1 MAGYVLHV
9 DLGDAHFEEPL
20 RYFLT
25 IKLSGGPGKT
35 TDARTDVQPT
45 PTTTPIFKTR
55 NFTFPVP
62 PDAEPGQWSL
72 QVAAVAAVADGSVTE
87 VDTAAETAKAAF
99 RVMGEHV
106 LKLGSELLESG
117 QVERHVSLVP
127 PADAP
132 GELPTAGGAAAG
144 TTVGTV
150 QVKLRLTPAADDSG
164 TIPTGAAPLPRSS
177 QPARSGAAG
186 RATAAASTARFAS
199 SNLECQNCDAKSREV
214 AHQQT
219 LIDRLMAD
227 VEQKTASVAK
237 AGEEVLELRGVNK
250 RLQTDLVTLR
260 SHVDERERAMEQ
272 LAGDATNV
280 ENIDMPQLQSRH
292 RMLGAAYRADRR
304 RMDQLTAQVG
314 QLTAALGTQ
323 EQLSASYARLK
334 EAHREQAQHMQKL
347 QDEAKKV
354 AKYRQTCKQQEAI
367 IQRLEALMAA
377 ALKDAKRVKIVE
389 PQLEALRRQH
399 AEVEAELAEQK
410 AEYAKLEEEARQR
423 ERQLQQAIEEGRV
436 AEDLEPIQSMV
447 EQKEQKPKGD
457 DDEEEE
463 HTRVPR
469 VNAEEQVKLLM
480 RAEKA
485 ERRAAALEEEMQ
497 EMART
502 NGREV
507 AMLKMKLAEAQAQA
521 KGGFGSA
528 ANFSLGELTPAGTI
542 DPSVVSDGGPP
553 MPPPPRSANGSSRRS
568 TPPANSRL
576 PPVGAPAPAPSPP
589 PQPVS

>member
-1 MAGYVLHV
+1 MADAGYVLHV
-9 DLGDAHFEEPL
+9 DIGDAHFEQPL

-25 IKLSGGPGKT
+25 MKLSGGPGKE
-35 TDARTDVQPT
+35 TDVRTDVQPT

-55 NFTFPVP
+55 SFTFSVP

-72 QVAAVAAVADGSVTE
+72 QVSAVAAVADGSSGMDDVSG
-87 VDTAAETAKAAF
+87 AKAAI
-99 RVMGEHV
+99 RVAGEHTLV
-106 LKLGSELLESG
+106 LGSELLESG
-117 QVERHVSLVP
+117 EIERHVSLLP

-132 GELPTAGGAAAG
+132 GELPSAGGGAGGA
-144 TTVGTV
+144 TVGTV
-150 QVKLRLTPAADDSG
+150 QVKLRLTPGSDDNAVATGSAPVGSVAAG
-164 TIPTGAAPLPRSS
+164 RS

-186 RATAAASTARFAS
+186 RGVAAASTSRFAAS
-199 SNLECQNCDAKSREV
+199 SGDQCKNCEGKSREV
-214 AHQQT
+214 AHQQA
-219 LIDRLMAD
+219 LIERLMGD
-227 VEQKTASVAK
+227 LEQKTATVAK
-237 AGEEVLELRGVNK
+237 AGEEVMELRGVNK
-250 RLQTDLVTLR
+250 RLQTDLGALR
-260 SHVDERERAMEQ
+260 AHVDERERAMEQ

-292 RMLGAAYRADRR
+292 RMLGAAYRSDRR
-304 RMDQLTAQVG
+304 RMEQLTAQVG

-334 EAHREQAQHMQKL
+334 EAHREQAGQMQRL
-347 QDEAKKV
+347 QEEAKKV

-436 AEDLEPIQSMV
+436 AEDIEPISKGPL
-447 EQKEQKPKGD
+447 KEG
-457 DDEEEE
+457 EEEE
-463 HTRVPR
+463 EEITRGPR

-485 ERRAAALEEEMQ
+485 ERRMAALEEEMQ
-497 EMART
+497 EMARA

-507 AMLKMKLAEAQAQA
+507 AMLKMKLAEAQAA
-521 KGGFGSA
+521 SKGGFGSA
-528 ANFSLGELTPAGTI
+528 ANFSLGELTPAGTMTGE
-542 DPSVVSDGGPP
+542 PPPSDGLPP
-553 MPPPPRSANGSSRRS
+553 APPKSGSSRRS
-568 TPPANSRL
+568 TPPGHSRL
-576 PPVGAPAPAPSPP
+576 PPVGVPPVGAPPAAPA
-589 PQPVS
+589 QPIT